1 MNERE
6 MVLAD
11 ATLHARFWRK
21 VNVRGADECWNWLA
35 NKSAGRYGAIK
46 VGGKRGKDLKAHR
59 IQMIW
64 QGVEV
69 EGKVVRHKCDNPPCV
84 NPAHL
89 EVGSQLDNVQDMI
102 DRGRGNHASGERI
115 WSAKLSNAAVRTIRK
130 RLRDGE
136 TVSGIAKDMGLNRLL
151 VYNIAARKT
160 YANVAVDVE
169 YPAPSSTGESNH
181 NAKLTEEVV
190 AAMRRRYREVQ
201 CYSEV
206 AREFGVSRALAARC
220 ITGARWKRIINGE
233 SPIPERIGEIKNI
246 AARKLSDDAAREIRT
261 MPSYRDGGMTRQA
274 IAEKYGISK
283 ALVDA
288 IKSGRCYSWV

>member
-11 ATLHARFWRK
+11 ATLNARFWQK
-21 VNVRGADECWNWLA
+21 VDVRGADECWNWLA
-35 NKSAGRYGAIK
+35 NKSSGRYGAIK

-69 EGKVVRHKCDNPPCV
+69 EGKVVRHKCDNPLCV

-89 EVGSQLDNVQDMI
+89 EVGSQLDNVQDML
-102 DRGRGNHASGERI
+102 DRGRCNHASGECNGL
-115 WSAKLSNAAVRTIRK
+115 AKLSNAAVRTMRE

-136 TVSGIAKDMGLNRLL
+136 TVSGISKDMGLNRLL
-151 VYNIAARKT
+151 VYNLAARKT
-160 YANVAVDVE
+160 YATVAIDVE
-169 YPAPSSTGESNH
+169 HPVPSNIGESNH
-181 NAKLTEEVV
+181 NAKLSDEVV

-220 ITGARWKRIINGE
+220 ITGARWNRIINGE
-233 SPIPERIGEIKNI
+233 PPIPERIGEIRNI

-261 MPSYRDGGMTRQA
+261 MPSCRDGGITRTA